1 MLIRAHAIADGA
13 MTADDLLRGDHFTYF
28 AYGSCMNLASLSASL
43 GRDAAPYFAG
53 TAQLDGHR
61 LAFNY
66 ASLNEPVCCANIEP
80 AAGAIVEGALY
91 RLPMSVLDALERRE
105 GVPLGRYVRCAVEVR
120 VRGGLRVHALTYRG
134 AVTLDRDAAP
144 SARYRDL
151 LVRGLAD
158 AGVSAAYRDRTLAYM
173 AGLRDRP
180 PELQ

>member
-1 MLIRAHAIADGA
+1 
-13 MTADDLLRGDHFTYF
+13 MTTEDLLSGEHFAYF
-28 AYGSCMNLASLSASL
+28 AYGSCMNLASLSTSL
-43 GRDAAPYFAG
+43 GCDAAAYFAG
-53 TAQLDGHR
+53 AARLDDHR

-91 RLPMSVLDALERRE
+91 RLPMGMLAALERRE
-105 GVPLGRYVRCAVEVR
+105 GVHLGRYVRCAVEVSEQ
-120 VRGGLRVHALTYRG
+120 GGQRVHALTYRG
-134 AVTLDRDAAP
+134 AVTLDCDAAP

-158 AGVSAAYRDRTLAYM
+158 AGVSTSYRDSTVAYI

-180 PELQ
+180 PAMQ

>member
-1 MLIRAHAIADGA
+1 
-13 MTADDLLRGDHFTYF
+13 MTTDDLLRGERFTYF

-43 GRDAAPYFAG
+43 GCDATPFVAG
-53 TAQLDGHR
+53 AARLDGHR

-80 AAGAIVEGALY
+80 AAGGLVEGALY
-91 RLPMSVLDALERRE
+91 RLPIGLLDALERRE
-105 GVPLGRYVRCAVEVR
+105 GVHLGRYVRVAVEVR
-120 VRGGLRVHALTYRG
+120 MPGGQRERALTYRG

-151 LVRGLAD
+151 LVRGLVD
-158 AGVSAAYRDRTLAYM
+158 AGVSAAYRDRTVAYM

-180 PELQ
+180 PEMQ

>member
-1 MLIRAHAIADGA
+1 
-13 MTADDLLRGDHFTYF
+13 MTADDLLRGEHFTYF

-43 GRDAAPYFAG
+43 RCDAAPYFEGA
-53 TAQLDGHR
+53 ARLDGHR

-91 RLPMSVLDALERRE
+91 RLPMRMLDALERRE
-105 GVPLGRYVRCAVEVR
+105 GVHLGRYVRCAVEVR
-120 VRGGLRVHALTYRG
+120 GTGGLRVHALTYRG
-134 AVTLDRDAAP
+134 AVTLECEAAP

-158 AGVSAAYRDRTLAYM
+158 AGVSAAYRDRTVAYM

-180 PELQ
+180 PEMQ